1 MDIDLLSKMV
11 YDLILENDRVALPGV
26 GCFVAEIVPASFSDR
41 GYTINP
47 PYRKLYFRS
56 QPDDGNL
63 LVRLYARA
71 NEVTEEAARR
81 IVTDFLAEMK
91 DVLHARKVIVF
102 PGLGRL
108 RATRENNLFFVADEA
123 LDIYPEGFGL
133 QPLSLKTHKE
143 TAQELSDTMSGID
156 DILHSGPAAE
166 PVAESA
172 VEPEPEPVSEPAAEP
187 VVEPASEP
195 VAETVPESAAEP
207 VVESFAEPISVP
219 VDEPAVESVSESAPE
234 PTPEQVVEPEP
245 ESAEE
250 PVVEPAVESISE
262 SAPEPTPEQVVEPE
276 PESAEEPVVEPAV
289 ESVSESAPEQV
300 VEQEPEPVAEPASEP
315 VVEPVAEP
323 VAEPTQKRRSPAKV
337 ALTVLLSLLL
347 AAAVLFGVFVLLVNC
362 FPDFLDTLLYT
373 KEELEIINYK
383 L

>member
-47 PYRKLYFRS
+47 PYRKLCFRS
-56 QPDDGNL
+56 RPDDGNL

-71 NEVTEEAARR
+71 NDVTEEAARR

-91 DVLHARKVIVF
+91 DVLYARKVIVF

-143 TAQELSDTMSGID
+143 TAQELSDTMNGID
-156 DILHSGPAAE
+156 DILHSEQASEPASE
-166 PVAESA
+166 PTVES
-172 VEPEPEPVSEPAAEP
+172 VSEPAPEPVVEP

-195 VAETVPESAAEP
+195 ESEPASEP
-207 VVESFAEPISVP
+207 VS
-219 VDEPAVESVSESAPE
+219 
-234 PTPEQVVEPEP
+234 
-245 ESAEE
+245 E
-250 PVVEPAVESISE
+250 PVVEPAS
-262 SAPEPTPEQVVEPE
+262 
-276 PESAEEPVVEPAV
+276 
-289 ESVSESAPEQV
+289 
-300 VEQEPEPVAEPASEP
+300 EPASEP
-315 VVEPVAEP
+315 LPETTAEP
-323 VAEPTQKRRSPAKV
+323 VSVSSAEPVPAPAKKKKSPAKV

-347 AAAVLFGVFVLLVNC
+347 AAALLFGVFVLLVNC

-373 KEELEIINYK
+373 PEELEIINYK